1 MNYTIKII
9 FSGLASL
16 FFLVS
21 CKEGSE
27 SFLTQ
32 DMVSLYPEL
41 IIEQETAT
49 RKAETHFDNG
59 EEVGILLL
67 TTGGS
72 LYGSS
77 AGYEKYT
84 YNNRRWECANPTM
97 LQKEEAKV
105 YAFYPYSSTLDY
117 LQYGK
122 QIPIG
127 TTSQID
133 YLIGK
138 QKDGTIVNER
148 NPKVKIIMQHALSQI
163 RFSIK
168 KGSYAGKGKVTA
180 ATFSCTEGS
189 LIGTGFKVDITSGSI
204 VNTGSSVDRSKHNIG
219 TWGANNIILKPEAY
233 GPTGTEYLLIPG
245 NGKIK
250 IDLTV
255 DNINYSILCNLDGSM
270 TSNHIPK
277 TLVAGSIYTINL
289 RINGSALEIVSD
301 NMVLHDWIN
310 GGSISTQ

>member
-9 FSGLASL
+9 FSGLAGL

-32 DMVSLYPEL
+32 DVVSLCPEL
-41 IIEQETAT
+41 IIEQETVT
-49 RKAETHFDNG
+49 RKAETFFDNG

-77 AGYEKYT
+77 VGYEKYT

-105 YAFYPYSSTLDY
+105 FAFYPYSSALDY

-127 TTSQID
+127 TTSQTD

-180 ATFSCTEGS
+180 ATFSCAEGN

-204 VNTGSSVDRSKHNIG
+204 VNAGSSVDRNKHNIG

-301 NMVLHDWIN
+301 NMILHDWIN
-310 GGSISTQ
+310 GGNISTQ

>member
-9 FSGLASL
+9 FSGLAGL

-32 DMVSLYPEL
+32 DVVSLCPEL
-41 IIEQETAT
+41 IIEQETVT
-49 RKAETHFDNG
+49 RKAETYFDNG

-105 YAFYPYSSTLDY
+105 YAFYPYSSALDY

-127 TTSQID
+127 TTSQTD

-180 ATFSCTEGS
+180 ATFSCTEGN

-204 VNTGSSVDRSKHNIG
+204 VNAGSSVDRNKHNIG

-255 DNINYSILCNLDGSM
+255 DNINYSILCNIDGSM

>member
-9 FSGLASL
+9 FSGLTGL

-32 DMVSLYPEL
+32 DVVSLCPEL
-41 IIEQETAT
+41 IIEQETVT
-49 RKAETHFDNG
+49 RKAETYFDNG

-105 YAFYPYSSTLDY
+105 YAFYPYSNALDY

-127 TTSQID
+127 TTSQTD

-138 QKDGTIVNER
+138 QKEGTIVNER

-204 VNTGSSVDRSKHNIG
+204 VNAGSSVDRNKHNIG